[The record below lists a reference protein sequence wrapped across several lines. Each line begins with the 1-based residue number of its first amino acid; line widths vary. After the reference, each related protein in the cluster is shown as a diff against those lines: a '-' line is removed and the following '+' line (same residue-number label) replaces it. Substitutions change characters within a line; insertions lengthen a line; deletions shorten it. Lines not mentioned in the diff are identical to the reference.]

1 MPRGRPVQT
10 GLPQDLPVV
19 SDCEKIAAIVSA
31 FYTALAL
38 SEDLD
43 LETWGELYRKLPRES
58 SAEYGDWSLRRF
70 PFLKKIAR
78 VLNPKS
84 NAVEIV
90 VMKGAQL
97 GFTELVIT
105 WLLYIA
111 DVYPSPC
118 IYTQN
123 TDDAVKDFVKQK
135 WKPSVKACEKLLYI
149 LGENKPNYLSR
160 SWDNHG
166 YPGGFIAMGGASGSS
181 DFIRSKSVRY
191 AAVDE
196 EDTYKL
202 NVSDQGSPIGLIR
215 KRQQTFSDKKMFRLS
230 TPTLEETST
239 IKPAFLAG
247 SQEYFYV
254 PCPHCG
260 DFFVIKWE
268 QIKYSKKL
276 DTSGLPVEI
285 FLECPSC
292 ADKIIEVDHKDYMLD
307 NGDWFSTKNPEN
319 SEEPLERYKVGDVEF
334 PSFHLS
340 SFYSPVGQFSWRDAI
355 REWFEYTATNDIEK
369 LKVII
374 NQTWGETF
382 ADEGREISTNYLVQ
396 RREQYSHEVPEGC
409 LVLTAGI
416 DIQDDRIEVEVVG
429 WGMFEENWSIDY
441 TIIYGDTS
449 QLGDAQSLLPDGQP
463 TVWKLLDDYLLTKF
477 EHPSGYKLPIECT
490 MIDSHYK
497 TEEVNIFCK
506 QRESRRVYPICG
518 IEGWSKGLWS
528 CNKSRH
534 ERYGT
539 LQYRAH
545 GYELKN
551 KIYAMLKIDTVGP
564 AYCHFPTRDIYSEAH
579 FYGLTC
585 EYRES
590 RITGGRLKLVWV
602 NKTGARNEPL
612 DCRQYAYCAFL
623 AYPVNLSHRLKN
635 GFVEQKTRRVRV
647 KKYGSNGL

>member
-1 MPRGRPVQT
+1 MPRGRPIQT
-10 GLPQDLPVV
+10 GLPQDLPIV
-19 SDCEKIAAIVSA
+19 SDSEKIAVIVSA

-58 SAEYGDWSLRRF
+58 SAEYGEWSLRRF

-78 VLNPKS
+78 ALNPKS

-149 LGENKPNYLSR
+149 LGDNKPNYLSR

-191 AAVDE
+191 AGVDE

-276 DTSGLPVEI
+276 DGSGLPIEI

-292 ADKIIEVDHKDYMLD
+292 ADKIIELEHKDYMLN

-396 RREQYSHEVPEGC
+396 RREQYPNEVPEGC
-409 LVLTAGI
+409 LVLTAGA

-441 TIIYGDTS
+441 TVIYGDTS
-449 QLGDAQSLLPDGQP
+449 QLGDIQSLLPDGQP

-506 QRESRRVYPICG
+506 QRETRRVYPICG

-528 CNKSRH
+528 CNKARH

-551 KIYAMLKIDTVGP
+551 KIYAMLKIDNIGP
-564 AYCHFPTRDIYSEAH
+564 AYCHFPIRDIYNEAH

-635 GFVEQKTRRVRV
+635 GFVEQKTRKVRV

>member
-1 MPRGRPVQT
+1 MPRGRPTQT

-19 SDCEKIAAIVSA
+19 SDYEKITKIITS
-31 FYTALAL
+31 FYVALAL

-70 PFLKKIAR
+70 PFLRKIAR
-78 VLNPKS
+78 ALNPKS

-191 AAVDE
+191 AGVDE

-230 TPTLEETST
+230 TPVLEETST

-254 PCPHCG
+254 PCPYCG
-260 DFFVIKWE
+260 DFFIIKWE

-276 DTSGLPVEI
+276 DTSGLPTEI

-307 NGDWFSTKNPEN
+307 NGDWFSTKDPEN
-319 SEEPLERYKVGDVEF
+319 SEKPLERYLVGDVEF

-355 REWFEYTATNDIEK
+355 REWFEYTSTNDIEK

-382 ADEGREISTNYLVQ
+382 SDEGREISTNYLVQ
-396 RREQYSHEVPEGC
+396 RREQYTNEVPEGC
-409 LVLTAGI
+409 LVLTAGA
-416 DIQDDRIEVEVVG
+416 DIQDDRIEIEVVG

-441 TIIYGDTS
+441 VVIYGDTS
-449 QLGDAQSLLPDGQP
+449 QLGDLQGLLPDGQP
-463 TVWKLLDDYLLTKF
+463 TVWKLLDDYLVTKF
-477 EHPSGYKLPIECT
+477 EHPSGYKMPIECT
-490 MIDSHYK
+490 MIDAHYK

-506 QRESRRVYPICG
+506 QRENRRVYPICG

-528 CNKSRH
+528 CNKARH

-551 KIYAMLKIDTVGP
+551 KIYAMLKIDIVGP
-564 AYCHFPTRDIYSEAH
+564 AYCHFPIRDIYNDAH

-585 EYRES
+585 EYKES

-623 AYPVNLSHRLKN
+623 AYPVNLSQRLKN
-635 GFVEQKTRRVRV
+635 GFVEQKTRKVRV
-647 KKYGSNGL
+647 KKYGSEGL